1 MVKAHS
7 YVWAKL
13 EITNAADNILT
24 MGFIEMAVENFL
36 RQSERT
42 LESDEQLN
50 KYERGTL
57 TEKGTCHGQR
67 QGCPRFAGS

>member
-13 EITNAADNILT
+13 EIANAANNILT
-24 MGFIEMAVENFL
+24 MGVIKMAVEDFL

-42 LESDEQLN
+42 LEPDEQLGE
-50 KYERGTL
+50 YERGTL
-57 TEKGTCHGQR
+57 TEKSTCHGQR